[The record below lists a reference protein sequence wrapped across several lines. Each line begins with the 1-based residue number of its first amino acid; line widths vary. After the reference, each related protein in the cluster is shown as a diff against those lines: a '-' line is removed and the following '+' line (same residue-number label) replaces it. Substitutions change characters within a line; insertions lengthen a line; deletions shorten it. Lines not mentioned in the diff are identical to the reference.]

1 MKICVY
7 RKKDNVYNSPIML
20 ELRKKY
26 KSGSAAEII
35 RNAILSGEI
44 SGEIGQNEFADSLG
58 ISRIPV
64 REALINLEYH
74 GLIAKLP
81 NQHVR
86 IISLD
91 DRMIR
96 DIFSDMSLLEVETVK
111 TLSAVKLQNLSSLS
125 QIEFHR
131 ELYVNTHSPLRK
143 NFLRITT
150 ETYITFIIEHS
161 DGAKISPVFENL
173 KHALDDIGILR
184 AGYTVYAEVLA
195 SELIRIWNDNRRK
208 NHAEP

>member
-1 MKICVY
+1 
-7 RKKDNVYNSPIML
+7 ML

-44 SGEIGQNEFADSLG
+44 SGEIGQNEFAESLG
-58 ISRIPV
+58 VSRIPI
-64 REALINLEYH
+64 REALINLQYH
-74 GLIAKLP
+74 GLIDKMS

-86 IISLD
+86 IIFPD
-91 DRMIR
+91 DEAIR
-96 DIFSDMSLLEVETVK
+96 EIFSDMSLLEIETLK
-111 TLSAVKLQNLSSLS
+111 TLTPGKIQRLSSLS

-131 ELYVNTHSPLRK
+131 DIYMNTNSALRK

-150 ETYITFIIEHS
+150 ETYIAFVIEHS
-161 DGAKISPVFENL
+161 DGVRISPVFEDL
-173 KHALDDIGILR
+173 KHALDDMSILR
-184 AGYTVYAEVLA
+184 AAYAVYAEVLA
-195 SELIRIWNDNRRK
+195 SELIRIRNNNRRN

>member
-1 MKICVY
+1 MI
-7 RKKDNVYNSPIML
+7 

-44 SGEIGQNEFADSLG
+44 SGEIGQNEFAESLG
-58 ISRIPV
+58 VSRIPI
-64 REALINLEYH
+64 REALISLQYH
-74 GLIAKLP
+74 GLIEKMT

-86 IISLD
+86 TIFPD
-91 DRMIR
+91 DKAIR
-96 DIFSDMSLLEVETVK
+96 EMFSDMSLLEIETLK
-111 TLSAVKLQNLSSLS
+111 TLAPGKIQYLSPLS

-131 ELYVNTHSPLRK
+131 DIYMNTHSPLRRT
-143 NFLRITT
+143 FLRITT
-150 ETYITFIIEHS
+150 ETYIAFILEHS

-173 KHALDDIGILR
+173 KHSLDDMSILR
-184 AGYTVYAEVLA
+184 AGYAVYAEVLA
-195 SELIRIWNDNRRK
+195 SELIRIRNDNRRK

>member
-1 MKICVY
+1 MI
-7 RKKDNVYNSPIML
+7 

-26 KSGSAAEII
+26 KSGSVAEII

-44 SGEIGQNEFADSLG
+44 SGEIGQNEFAESLG

-64 REALINLEYH
+64 REAIISLQYH
-74 GLIAKLP
+74 GLIEKMT

-86 IISLD
+86 TIFPD
-91 DRMIR
+91 DKAIR
-96 DIFSDMSLLEVETVK
+96 EMFSDMSLLEIETLK
-111 TLSAVKLQNLSSLS
+111 TLAPGKIQHLSPLS

-131 ELYVNTHSPLRK
+131 DIYMNTHSPLRRT
-143 NFLRITT
+143 FLRITT
-150 ETYITFIIEHS
+150 ETYIAFILEHS

-173 KHALDDIGILR
+173 KHALDDMSILR
-184 AGYTVYAEVLA
+184 AGYAVYAEVLA
-195 SELIRIWNDNRRK
+195 SEFIRIRNDNRRK